1 MDLGNGLGHLTYSTL
16 VHPADNWEQL
26 YHSLVTYLPKVKARI
41 AGNKSFGVCIRLS
54 ANTAQTLAA
63 SAAERDKLKKFLA
76 DNDMYIY
83 TANAFVYGHFKGD
96 LVKEQVYE
104 PDWRGEERTQYT
116 IKVADIL
123 ADVCPAGVAPSIQSS
138 PLGFKP
144 RVTGGDV
151 VASYTD
157 HVLRV
162 VAHLVALESK
172 TGRTV
177 RLALEPEPFCFLET
191 TDETVEYFT
200 HHLYAGA
207 AVEKLAKLAQLPIAE
222 ANEALRR
229 HLGIVYDICHQA
241 VEYENITESL
251 QKLVDGGVP
260 IFKLQ
265 EAAALY
271 VPEVTQGAVDT
282 LKRYAKTIYL
292 TQTME
297 KRDGK
302 INRYLNV
309 DDAIAAFE
317 KDPGGPREWRT
328 HIHVPVF
335 LDDLGQFRT
344 TRFAIEDALRFH
356 KQKPLSRHL
365 EVETYT
371 WDMLPELAQ
380 DRRHRRLCLPRDRV
394 GARAIGVTLLSLPP
408 LWGRE
413 GRGVGRLRKSVDG
426 RASLSTAPASRPP
439 PPTPPHKGEGSSQET
454 HHESRI
460 HRAWPHGRGHGAAA
474 H

>member
-54 ANTAQTLAA
+54 ASSAQTLAH

-83 TANAFVYGHFKGD
+83 TANAFVYGHFKGAA
-96 LVKEQVYE
+96 VKEQVYE
-104 PDWRGEERTQYT
+104 PDWRSEERTQYT
-116 IKVADIL
+116 INVADVL
-123 ADVCPAGVAPSIQSS
+123 ADVCPPGTAPSIQTA
-138 PLGFKP
+138 PLGFKA
-144 RVTGGDV
+144 RVTGTDV
-151 VASYTD
+151 VASYTEN
-157 HVLRV
+157 VLRV
-162 VAHLVALESK
+162 VAHLIALEAK
-172 TGRTV
+172 TGRIV
-177 RLALEPEPFCFLET
+177 QLALEPEPFCFLET
-191 TDETVEYFT
+191 TDETVAYFKDHIFT
-200 HHLYAGA
+200 GQA
-207 AVEKLAKLAQLPIAE
+207 AERLAKLAHIPVAE
-222 ANEALRR
+222 AIGALRR

-241 VEYENITESL
+241 VEYEDITASL
-251 QKLVDGGVP
+251 QKLVDAGVP

-271 VPEVTQGAVDT
+271 VAEVTQGAVDT

-292 TQTME
+292 TQTLE
-297 KRDGK
+297 KRNGK
-302 INRYLNV
+302 LNRYLNV

-317 KDPGGPREWRT
+317 RDPGGPREWRT

-356 KQKPLSRHL
+356 KKEPLSRHL

-371 WDMLPELAQ
+371 WDMLPDSLKTGDIVDYVCREL
-380 DRRHRRLCLPRDRV
+380 DWV
-394 GARAIGVTLLSLPP
+394 
-408 LWGRE
+408 
-413 GRGVGRLRKSVDG
+413 RGQLV
-426 RASLSTAPASRPP
+426 
-439 PPTPPHKGEGSSQET
+439 
-454 HHESRI
+454 
-460 HRAWPHGRGHGAAA
+460 
-474 H
+474 

>member
-16 VHPADNWEQL
+16 VHPADDWPQL
-26 YHSLVTYLPKVKARI
+26 WNSLNTYLPKVKERFAP
-41 AGNKSFGVCIRLS
+41 NQSFGVCIRL
-54 ANTAQTLAA
+54 AAKTAETLAN
-63 SAAERDKLKKFLA
+63 SPAERDKLKKFLD

-96 LVKEQVYE
+96 KVKEQVYE

-116 IKVADIL
+116 INVANVL
-123 ADVCPAGVAPSIQSS
+123 ADVCPRRIAPSIQSA

-151 VASYTD
+151 VAAYTD

-162 VAHLVALESK
+162 VAHLIALEAK
-172 TGRTV
+172 TGSTV
-177 RLALEPEPFCFLET
+177 QLALEPEPFCFLET
-191 TDETVEYFT
+191 TDETIAYFRD
-200 HHLYAGA
+200 HLYSGA
-207 AVEKLAKLAQLPIAE
+207 AVEKLAKLAHVPIAE

-241 VEYENITESL
+241 VEYEDIPASL
-251 QKLVDGGVP
+251 QKLVDAGVP

-265 EAAALY
+265 EAAALHM
-271 VPEVTQGAVDT
+271 PEVTQDVVNT

-292 TQTME
+292 TQTLE

-302 INRYLNV
+302 INRFLNV

-317 KDPGGPREWRT
+317 KDPGPREWRT

-344 TRFAIEDALRFH
+344 TRFAIADALRFH
-356 KQKPLSRHL
+356 KKMPLSHHL

-371 WDMLPELAQ
+371 WDMLPDSLKSNDIVDYICREL
-380 DRRHRRLCLPRDRV
+380 DWV
-394 GARAIGVTLLSLPP
+394 
-408 LWGRE
+408 
-413 GRGVGRLRKSVDG
+413 RGQLV
-426 RASLSTAPASRPP
+426 
-439 PPTPPHKGEGSSQET
+439 
-454 HHESRI
+454 
-460 HRAWPHGRGHGAAA
+460 
-474 H
+474 